1 MSNNVAWGRYT
12 WWNGIGSDDGGYF
25 GTVRGRLGYAF
36 DRTLIYI
43 TGGLAYGGLNANPV
57 TGDATS
63 NAGWTIGGGLEYAF
77 TNNWTVKLEGLYV
90 NLEEDNRTRTFVESV
105 RATRASAGNLYC
117 DV

>member
-1 MSNNVAWGRYT
+1 M
-12 WWNGIGSDDGGYF
+12 
-25 GTVRGRLGYAF
+25 GYAF

-63 NAGWTIGGGLEYAF
+63 NVGWTIGGGLEYAF

-90 NLEEDNRTRTFVESV
+90 NLEEDDRTRTF
-105 RATRASAGNLYC
+105 ANSARLAGLTGGNLYC
-117 DV
+117 DAPVATMEPEFSVSV